1 MLQRRLCTQ
10 LTVKTLRCSIL
21 ENLCTSFS
29 SRHWACQKRLATQ
42 GLAVGI
48 DEANVAIE
56 IAKIVTVYQ
65 DLCQRIEDVA
75 GHNQAVIGFGTL
87 RHRAKRD
94 LRYVQ
99 SLSALNSDEGVLRVA
114 TNNANGMNAEL
125 DVVSVKVLQAPSA
138 ASAANTTARKEAF
151 LTCVSCEGRPRA
163 HQAS

>member
-10 LTVKTLRCSIL
+10 FSVKALRCSVL
-21 ENLCTSFS
+21 ENLCTSS
-29 SRHWACQKRLATQ
+29 SYRHWACQKRLTTQ

-56 IAKIVTVYQ
+56 IGRVVTVYQ

-87 RHRAKRD
+87 RQRAKRD

-99 SLSALNSDEGVLRVA
+99 SLSASNSDEGVLRVA

-138 ASAANTTARKEAF
+138 APAANTTARKEAV
-151 LTCVSCEGRPRA
+151 LTLVCCGGRPRA